1 MSHPRLLWLL
11 TGWHFPIYWYLAC
24 LAITKYFRF
33 YLPNVFQLVP
43 TALLYHTSWP
53 GAALLI
59 TWLNPLQTQVW
70 WNHSSTSFH
79 LPLTEV
85 WTPWLSFKD
94 KTSGLSHYFS
104 VFQPP
109 HLGIHIL
116 TQTLPPPLKGLASE
130 PFHHTATLTLRNSFS
145 LLKDMFI
152 LKSSCRKAEFL
163 SILLT
168 VITPWLDMCLV
179 YNKHL
184 LFVE

>member
-1 MSHPRLLWLL
+1 MHESEKWKWSRSVVSDSQRPHGLQPTRLLHPWDFPGKSTGVGCHCLL
-11 TGWHFPIYWYLAC
+11 PC
-24 LAITKYFRF
+24 PAITKYYRF

-109 HLGIHIL
+109 HLGIH
-116 TQTLPPPLKGLASE
+116 TFPPHKAHFSFCLIFQRLLLLKG
-130 PFHHTATLTLRNSFS
+130 P
-145 LLKDMFI
+145 
-152 LKSSCRKAEFL
+152 
-163 SILLT
+163 
-168 VITPWLDMCLV
+168 V
-179 YNKHL
+179 
-184 LFVE
+184 

>member
-43 TALLYHTSWP
+43 TPLLYHTSWP
-53 GAALLI
+53 GSALLI

-94 KTSGLSHYFS
+94 KTSGLSHYRS

-109 HLGIHIL
+109 HLGIHTFPAHKAHFSSCFSTSLTFERPSLNVISGKMIPLIL
-116 TQTLPPPLKGLASE
+116 TIRIIYS
-130 PFHHTATLTLRNSFS
+130 
-145 LLKDMFI
+145 
-152 LKSSCRKAEFL
+152 FL
-163 SILLT
+163 SITT
-168 VITPWLDMCLV
+168 VLWLYFYWNRLYLCHV
-179 YNKHL
+179 K
-184 LFVE
+184 